1 MSIFGMWNKTS
12 MARFGGHVII
22 RILDLLILLLLLFA
36 SLIVQKVALMKVL
49 GAGSEWENIFAI

>member
-1 MSIFGMWNKTS
+1 MFIFGMWNKTS